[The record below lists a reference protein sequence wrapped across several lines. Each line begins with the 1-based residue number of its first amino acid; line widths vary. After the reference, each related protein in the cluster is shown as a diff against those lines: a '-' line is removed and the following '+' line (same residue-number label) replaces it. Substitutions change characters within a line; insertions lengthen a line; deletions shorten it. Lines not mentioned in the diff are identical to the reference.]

1 MGNDYSCDVHSK
13 HNSYAERDA
22 CVRKRT
28 TNSEIEALKLKHNLR
43 FTCNS
48 GHAHRDRKEVLDC
61 HDFELRKHFIS
72 TCGRELTSHYI
83 SQGGQPALPFFPSQS
98 KPYPALTLK
107 PFDDENDGN
116 VILDGSQSKPKN
128 ASYPY

>member
-72 TCGRELTSHYI
+72 TCGRELTRWT
-83 SQGGQPALPFFPSQS
+83 ACFAFFPVAVKAVSC
-98 KPYPALTLK
+98 
-107 PFDDENDGN
+107 FDIETVRRRKRRQCDIRWISIQTKKCFLSLLG
-116 VILDGSQSKPKN
+116 
-128 ASYPY
+128 

>member
-61 HDFELRKHFIS
+61 HDF
-72 TCGRELTSHYI
+72 HYI